1 MQKIKVLLADDH
13 SIVRDGLKAL
23 LDEDPIVDIVG
34 EAANG
39 KQVIT
44 FCEEHKPNVI
54 LMDINMPEMNGI
66 EATRAVVSSFPDV
79 RVLVMSMFGDQKFIS
94 EALEAGAMGYMMKNV
109 GKDALIEGIQ
119 TVHEGKSYFTRDVSE
134 IMMAKYMKSS
144 SVKSPDNLVYNVAD
158 LTRREK
164 EIIKLVADE
173 MTNLVIGD
181 KLFIS
186 SRTVETHRRNILK
199 KLGIKNTAGLIK
211 FAVENNLLE

>member
-1 MQKIKVLLADDH
+1 MEKIRVLVADDH

-23 LDEDPIVDIVG
+23 LEENPIVDIVG

-39 KQVIT
+39 KQVIA
-44 FCEEHKPNVI
+44 FCEGNKPNVV

-66 EATRAVVSSFPDV
+66 EATRAVVSAYPDV

-109 GKDALIEGIQ
+109 GKDALVEGIQ

-134 IMMAKYMKSS
+134 IMMAKYMKTS
-144 SVKSPDNLVYNVAD
+144 SVKSPNNLIYNTAD

-173 MTNLVIGD
+173 MTNLVIGE